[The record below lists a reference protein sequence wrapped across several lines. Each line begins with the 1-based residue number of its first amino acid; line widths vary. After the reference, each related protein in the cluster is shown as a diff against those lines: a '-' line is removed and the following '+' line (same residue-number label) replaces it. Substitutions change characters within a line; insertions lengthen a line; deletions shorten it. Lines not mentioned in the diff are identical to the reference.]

1 MCQNDWKKEPTLA
14 AVSTAPARNSELL
27 GAGACLTVV
36 PWCQREKGSAG
47 KRPGARCA
55 GKMRIKVLK
64 RALWVKGGA
73 EREIR
78 TEQIGESRRCVFY
91 SRIAGEGMS
100 PGLGVRG
107 MPSRWTRFDMLE
119 HQCTVSPCLAV

>member
-1 MCQNDWKKEPTLA
+1 MGIWRPVRYGESCEAWRSFEVIVCQNDWKKEPTLA
-14 AVSTAPARNSELL
+14 AVSTAPARNRNSELL
-27 GAGACLTVV
+27 GAGAGACLTVV

-73 EREIR
+73 ERER
-78 TEQIGESRRCVFY
+78 DQ
-91 SRIAGEGMS
+91 
-100 PGLGVRG
+100 
-107 MPSRWTRFDMLE
+107 D
-119 HQCTVSPCLAV
+119 